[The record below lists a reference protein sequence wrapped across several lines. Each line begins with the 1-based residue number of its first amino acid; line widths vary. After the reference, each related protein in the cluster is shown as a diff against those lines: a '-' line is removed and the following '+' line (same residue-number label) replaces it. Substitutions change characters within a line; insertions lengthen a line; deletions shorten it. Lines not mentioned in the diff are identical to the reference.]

1 MVKSPGGGVAPK
13 EKPQVVE
20 RVAKI
25 LGAISSHGAA
35 GARLKDIAIDV
46 GIARPTVHRL
56 LGELGAVDFVLQRP
70 DKRYTLGPA
79 LFSLGLSAPS
89 PIRDIARIRQLAQ
102 GLADHCGDVVYV
114 ALRKFD
120 GVHYL
125 VRAEGSYPIRT
136 HLVSEN
142 QSKPFTASYSGLAL
156 LASLGEEE
164 CRSAI
169 NKLALDAPSDWVEK
183 NRRGRHPGLLRGQ
196 EHRHAGNRRHGR
208 ADSVRHAGA
217 LHDRVHLRRRRP
229 APCRARV
236 GAGSAAVEERARHV
250 AVHRLNREPV
260 PAPPFFIGAARKGA
274 LGVGR
279 SFTPPPQETPC
290 RTPPQ
295 TPAPPLALLPS

>member
-183 NRRGRHPGLLRGQ
+183 NRRQLERLIREKIAEVATQGYCAGKNIVMPGI
-196 EHRHAGNRRHGR
+196 AGMAAPIPSATR
-208 ADSVRHAGA
+208 APYMTVSI
-217 LHDRVHLRRRRP
+217 
-229 APCRARV
+229 
-236 GAGSAAVEERARHV
+236 SAVEDRLHAERVQELAPQLLKSARDMS
-250 AVHRLNREPV
+250 L
-260 PAPPFFIGAARKGA
+260 FID
-274 LGVGR
+274 
-279 SFTPPPQETPC
+279 
-290 RTPPQ
+290 
-295 TPAPPLALLPS
+295 